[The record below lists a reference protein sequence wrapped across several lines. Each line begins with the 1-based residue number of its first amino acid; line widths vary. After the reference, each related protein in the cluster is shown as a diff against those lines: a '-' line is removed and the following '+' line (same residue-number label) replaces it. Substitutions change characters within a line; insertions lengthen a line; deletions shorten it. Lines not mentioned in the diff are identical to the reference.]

1 LNNGERGLRLRPAL
15 HPASLA
21 SLKNAANDAYA
32 FLENA
37 DGCKYDIE
45 VKGRGFSASVTVD
58 HKGAVTLSA
67 NPGDEIELTTHDQGR
82 NGFDKVFQVK
92 GAVLEIIH
100 ADDADDA
107 YDSVI
112 LKDAQGV
119 SLTCEIDY

>member
-1 LNNGERGLRLRPAL
+1 MKTVFTALILLSSSPAFA
-15 HPASLA
+15 HTTSLA
-21 SLKNAANDAYA
+21 HLKNAANEAYA

-45 VKGRGFSASVTVD
+45 VKGRDFSASVTVGN
-58 HKGAVTLSA
+58 KTVRLSA
-67 NPGDEIELTTHDQGR
+67 NPGDEIKLTSNEQSGDGS
-82 NGFDKVFQVK
+82 DEVFEVN
-92 GAVLEIIH
+92 GAVLELVH
-100 ADDADDA
+100 ADDA